1 MVASLD
7 YLGRHQT
14 LGMQSHTLGGRW
26 EMTGMSVLGT
36 MREMGVMML
45 HVEDDKN
52 DKTSKT

>member
-1 MVASLD
+1 
-7 YLGRHQT
+7 
-14 LGMQSHTLGGRW
+14 MQSHTLGGKW
-26 EMTGMSVLGT
+26 EMTGMSVVGT